1 MGIVV
6 RNKNEP
12 PFVKGVGGFP
22 PYGMGPILILRKLD
36 GVGFQQIEEAWTKR
50 HGNRPSGSGL
60 VNRRS

>member
-6 RNKNEP
+6 GNTNEP

-22 PYGMGPILILRKLD
+22 PYGMEPILNLRKWD

-50 HGNRPSGSGL
+50 HGNLPSGSGL
-60 VNRRS
+60 VNQRS